1 MNPIDSFI
9 GVLLLIVVLPCLVF
23 GVILGLAALFGGG
36 VSAFLG
42 GSIIFSALMRP
53 LERAV
58 QSALGIKPPKP
69 E

>member
-23 GVILGLAALFGGG
+23 GIILGLAALFGGG
-36 VSAFLG
+36 LSAFLG
-42 GSIIFSALMRP
+42 ASTIFCAMTRP
-53 LERAV
+53 IERAV